1 MSFVFDL
8 PLWIVGLVLVV
19 VMTGLAAVGL
29 IFVRRR
35 VLPRLQITEEDG
47 HFTSTV
53 VHSVMVFYALTV
65 AMIAITVWETYDAAG
80 KIVSEEATA
89 LATLYRNV
97 SSYPPSTQTE
107 LQGALREYTESVIQE
122 AWPEQHKGRIPRGG
136 VERINRF
143 QKILTGFEPE
153 SEGQKI
159 LHAET
164 LRAYNHMIDARRM
177 RLDAVQTAL
186 PALMWTVIFL
196 GAGLAMAASYFFRV
210 KDPRLHMTLVVL
222 LTVFFAMVIF
232 VVFAFDRPF
241 RGDMGIESEPYELV
255 YEQLMKAD

>member
-1 MSFVFDL
+1 MGFVFDL

-19 VMTGLAAVGL
+19 VMAGLAAVGL
-29 IFVRRR
+29 RFVRRR
-35 VLPRLQITEEDG
+35 VLPRLQIVEEDG
-47 HFTSTV
+47 HFTGTM
-53 VHSVMVFYALTV
+53 VHSIMVFYALTV

-89 LATLYRNV
+89 LATLYRDA
-97 SSYPPSTQTE
+97 SAYPASTQE
-107 LQGALREYTESVIQE
+107 QLQDALREYTEYVIEE
-122 AWPEQHKGRIPRGG
+122 AWPEQHKGLIPRGG
-136 VERINRF
+136 VELINRF

-153 SEGQKI
+153 TEGQKI

-164 LRAYNHMIDARRM
+164 LRSYNRMIEARRM

-186 PALMWTVIFL
+186 PGLMWTVIFL
-196 GAGLAMAASYFFRV
+196 GAALGVTASYYFRV
-210 KDPRLHMTLVVL
+210 KDPRLHMSLVVL

-241 RGDMGIESEPYELV
+241 RGDMGIESEPYQLV

>member
-1 MSFVFDL
+1 LSFVFDL

-29 IFVRRR
+29 LFVRRR
-35 VLPRLQITEEDG
+35 ILPRFQITDEDG
-47 HFTSTV
+47 HFTSTM

-65 AMIAITVWETYDAAG
+65 AMIAITVWETYDAAA

-89 LATLYRNV
+89 LATLYRDA
-97 SSYPPSTQTE
+97 SAYPPSTQVQ
-107 LQGALREYTESVIQE
+107 LQDALREYTEYVIQE

-136 VERINRF
+136 VERIDRF
-143 QKILTGFEPE
+143 QKLLTGFEPE
-153 SEGQKI
+153 TEGQKI

-164 LRAYNHMIDARRM
+164 LRAYNHLIDARRM

-186 PALMWTVIFL
+186 PGLMWALIFL
-196 GAGLAMAASYFFRV
+196 GAGLGVTASCFFRV
-210 KDPRLHMTLVVL
+210 KDPRLHMSLVVL
-222 LTVFFAMVIF
+222 LTIFFAMVIF

-241 RGDMGIESEPYELV
+241 RGDMGIESEPYQLV
-255 YEQLMKAD
+255 YEQLMKR